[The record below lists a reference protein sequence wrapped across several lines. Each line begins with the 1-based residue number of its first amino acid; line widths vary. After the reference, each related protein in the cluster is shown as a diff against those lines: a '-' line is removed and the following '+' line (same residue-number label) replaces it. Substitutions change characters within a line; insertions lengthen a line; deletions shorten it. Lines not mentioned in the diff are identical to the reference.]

1 MSHCTVPTWNPRHQR
16 QERVVDTEEANKYPH
31 VHNQQ
36 NQINHFL
43 PMPSKFEEVAELTW
57 EKGQLEMHGLG
68 GILSISQ
75 AKQTLGRAGD
85 TLESI
90 VHQATHHGQNQ
101 DSLQNY
107 DQNDQD
113 LKFRMC
119 SGGKW
124 GESSQHMAPPRAT
137 VLAKKRMRPSESDP
151 QYGGAEDHGYT
162 ERSACASASATF
174 CRENDTTMVTWP
186 SFDES
191 SRSIKSKTACDE
203 DSACH
208 GGGSENKEEEHETK
222 RSNSSRRSRAAA
234 VHNQSERR
242 RRDRINQRMKAL
254 QRLVPNA
261 SKTDKA
267 SMLDEVI
274 DYLKQ
279 LQAQVQFMSSSAR
292 NLAPQM
298 MMPLG
303 MHQHIQMSLLARM
316 GVGVGLG
323 MGMGMFDM
331 TALARAAAAAAAATT
346 TPQSLTT
353 HPLIHPNQMTA
364 PTNIP
369 FIPPGAFALPP
380 APANIPSAT
389 QANTVVRATT
399 VSPAATS
406 TTTNPSPFTNPYS
419 AYLPQSMDMEYFNN
433 MAALYRQQL
442 ANQSTQI
449 TGSKLNQGDQTE

>member
-16 QERVVDTEEANKYPH
+16 KEQVVEAEEANKYPH

-36 NQINHFL
+36 NQINLFL
-43 PMPSKFEEVAELTW
+43 PMSTKCEEVAELTW
-57 EKGQLEMHGLG
+57 EKGHLGMHGLG
-68 GILSISQ
+68 DILSISQ

-90 VHQATHHGQNQ
+90 VHQDTRHRQNQ
-101 DSLQNY
+101 NLIQNY

-113 LKFRMC
+113 MKFRMC

-124 GESSQHMAPPRAT
+124 GESSQHMVPLRST

-151 QYGGAEDHGYT
+151 QYVGAEDHGYT
-162 ERSACASASATF
+162 ECSACASASASATATF
-174 CRENDTTMVTWP
+174 CRENDTTNVTWP

-191 SRSIKSKTACDE
+191 SRCIKSKTTCDD

-208 GGGSENKEEEHETK
+208 GGASENKEEEHETK

-242 RRDRINQRMKAL
+242 RRDRINERMKAL

-279 LQAQVQFMSSSAR
+279 LQAQVQFMSSTAR
-292 NLAPQM
+292 NMPPEM

-303 MHQHIQMSLLARM
+303 MHPHIQMSLLARM

-331 TALARAAAAAAAATT
+331 TALARAAAAVATT
-346 TPQSLTT
+346 APHQSLTT
-353 HPLIHPNQMTA
+353 HPLIHPNQMTT
-364 PTNIP
+364 PTNP
-369 FIPPGAFALPP
+369 FIQPGAFNP
-380 APANIPSAT
+380 AIIPSTT
-389 QANTVVRATT
+389 QANTAARATT
-399 VSPAATS
+399 VSSPATS
-406 TTTNPSPFTNPYS
+406 TTTNSTPFANPYS
-419 AYLPQSMDMEYFNN
+419 AFLPQSMDMEYFNN
-433 MAALYRQQL
+433 MSALYRQQL
-442 ANQSTQI
+442 ANQCTQI

>member
-1 MSHCTVPTWNPRHQR
+1 MSHCTVPTWNPRYQR
-16 QERVVDTEEANKYPH
+16 QEHVVEAGEANKYPH

-36 NQINHFL
+36 IQINHLL
-43 PMPSKFEEVAELTW
+43 PMSSKCEEVAELTW
-57 EKGQLEMHGLG
+57 EKGQLGMHGLG

-75 AKQTLGRAGD
+75 PKQTLGRTGD

-90 VHQATHHGQNQ
+90 VHQATHHVKNQ
-101 DSLQNY
+101 TSIHQNY
-107 DQNDQD
+107 DQNEDQY
-113 LKFRMC
+113 LKSGVLY

-124 GESSQHMAPPRAT
+124 GESSQQMAPPRAT

-151 QYGGAEDHGYT
+151 QYGGAEDREYAEG
-162 ERSACASASATF
+162 SACASASATF
-174 CRENDTTMVTWP
+174 YRENDTTMVTWP

-191 SRSIKSKTACDE
+191 SRSIKSKTTCDE

-274 DYLKQ
+274 NYLKQ
-279 LQAQVQFMSSSAR
+279 LQAQVQLMSSTPR
-292 NLAPQM
+292 NMTPQM

-346 TPQSLTT
+346 
-353 HPLIHPNQMTA
+353 HPNQMTTA
-364 PTNIP
+364 PINIP
-369 FIPPGAFALPP
+369 FTPPGAFALSA
-380 APANIPSAT
+380 APANSVSSAT
-389 QANTVVRATT
+389 
-399 VSPAATS
+399 TS
-406 TTTNPSPFTNPYS
+406 TTTNSTPFTNPYS
-419 AYLPQSMDMEYFNN
+419 AFLPQSMDMEFFNN

-442 ANQSTQI
+442 ANQSTHI
-449 TGSKLNQGDQTE
+449 TGSKLNHGDQTE

>member
-1 MSHCTVPTWNPRHQR
+1 MSHCTVPTWHQR
-16 QERVVDTEEANKYPH
+16 QEQVVEAEEANKYPH
-31 VHNQQ
+31 VHN
-36 NQINHFL
+36 HFL
-43 PMPSKFEEVAELTW
+43 PMSSKCEEVAEVRW
-57 EKGQLEMHGLG
+57 EKGQLGMQGLG

-90 VHQATHHGQNQ
+90 VHQATRHGKNQ
-101 DSLQNY
+101 TSIQNY

-113 LKFRMC
+113 LKFGMC

-124 GESSQHMAPPRAT
+124 GESSQQMAPPRET
-137 VLAKKRMRPSESDP
+137 VLAKKRMRPSGSDP
-151 QYGGAEDHGYT
+151 QYGGAEDHEYAELST
-162 ERSACASASATF
+162 CASASATF
-174 CRENDTTMVTWP
+174 CRENDTINVTWP

-191 SRSIKSKTACDE
+191 SRSIKSKTTCDE

-279 LQAQVQFMSSSAR
+279 LQAQVQLMSSSAR
-292 NLAPQM
+292 NMSPQI

-331 TALARAAAAAAAATT
+331 TALARAAAAATT
-346 TPQSLTT
+346 TPHQSLTT
-353 HPLIHPNQMTA
+353 HPLIHPNQITA

-369 FIPPGAFALPP
+369 FIPPGAFALPA
-380 APANIPSAT
+380 APAIIPSTT
-389 QANTVVRATT
+389 QANT
-399 VSPAATS
+399 VSPAATN
-406 TTTNPSPFTNPYS
+406 TTTNAAPFTNPYS
-419 AYLPQSMDMEYFNN
+419 AFLPQSMDMEFFNN
-433 MAALYRQQL
+433 MAALYRQQ

-449 TGSKLNQGDQTE
+449 TGSKLNQGETE

>member
-1 MSHCTVPTWNPRHQR
+1 MNHCTVPTWNPMHQR
-16 QERVVDTEEANKYPH
+16 QEQVVEAEEANKYPH

-36 NQINHFL
+36 NPINHFL
-43 PMPSKFEEVAELTW
+43 PMSSKCEEVAELTW
-57 EKGQLEMHGLG
+57 EKGQLGMHGLG
-68 GILSISQ
+68 GILSMSQ
-75 AKQTLGRAGD
+75 AKQTLGRTGD

-90 VHQATHHGQNQ
+90 VHQATHHGKNQ
-101 DSLQNY
+101 TSIHQNY
-107 DQNDQD
+107 DQNDDQD
-113 LKFRMC
+113 LKIGVLC

-124 GESSQHMAPPRAT
+124 GESSQKMAPPRAT
-137 VLAKKRMRPSESDP
+137 VFAKKRMRPSESDP
-151 QYGGAEDHGYT
+151 QYVGAGDHEYA

-174 CRENDTTMVTWP
+174 YRENDTTMVTWP

-191 SRSIKSKTACDE
+191 SRSIKSKTTCDE

-208 GGGSENKEEEHETK
+208 GGGSENKKEEHETK

-279 LQAQVQFMSSSAR
+279 LQAQVQLMSSTAR
-292 NLAPQM
+292 NIAPQM
-298 MMPLG
+298 TMPFG

-331 TALARAAAAAAAATT
+331 TALARAAAAATT
-346 TPQSLTT
+346 TDQSL
-353 HPLIHPNQMTA
+353 

-369 FIPPGAFALPP
+369 FISPGAFGLQPA
-380 APANIPSAT
+380 APAIIPSAT
-389 QANTVVRATT
+389 QANTVVRANT
-399 VSPAATS
+399 VIPDVTN
-406 TTTNPSPFTNPYS
+406 TTTNSAPFTNPCS
-419 AYLPQSMDMEYFNN
+419 AFLPQSMDMDYFNN

-442 ANQSTQI
+442 ANQSADI
-449 TGSKLNQGDQTE
+449 TGSKLNQGTRPNRS